1 MAAQELTYASIM
13 KDLKDRH
20 FRPIYYLM
28 GEESYYIDQIT
39 DFLLGNV
46 LSEGEKDFN
55 LDVLYGADVDVNTI
69 INTARRYPMMSEYR
83 LVVVKEAQVVK
94 GMENLS
100 IYLQK
105 PLNSTILVICHK
117 HGILDKRKKLA
128 SDISKVG
135 VLFESKKLKDY
146 QLPQFINNYIM
157 QKKGLTMDPKATEM
171 MADFVGTDLSRMA
184 GELDKL
190 VITQPEGQTLI
201 TPEQI
206 EKNIGISK
214 DYNNIELR
222 NAIVQKDIFKANQII
237 KYFEDNP
244 KSNPIQMT
252 LAYLFSFFSN
262 LMLAYYAPDK
272 TENGVAAFLGLK
284 TPWQAKDY
292 VTGMRKYSGVKT
304 MNIIHE
310 IRYTDA
316 KSKGVGNPSIENGDL
331 LKELIFKILH

>member
-1 MAAQELTYASIM
+1 MAAQERTYTDIM
-13 KDLKDRH
+13 KDLKARH
-20 FRPIYYLM
+20 FCPIYYLM
-28 GEESYYIDQIT
+28 GEEPYYIDLISNY
-39 DFLLGNV
+39 LLDNV
-46 LSEGEKDFN
+46 LTETEKDFN
-55 LDVLYGADVDVNTI
+55 LDVIYGADVDINTI

-83 LVVVKEAQVVK
+83 LVMVKEAQTVK

-105 PLNSTILVICHK
+105 PLTSTILVICHK
-117 HGILDKRKKLA
+117 NGTLDKRKKVA
-128 SDISKVG
+128 TDISKVG
-135 VLFESKKLKDY
+135 VLFESKKLKEY
-146 QLPQFINNYIM
+146 QLPQFINNYVM
-157 QKKGLTMDPKATEM
+157 QKGLSMDPKATEM
-171 MADFVGTDLSRMA
+171 MADFVGNDLSRMT
-184 GELDKL
+184 GELEKL
-190 VITQPEGQTLI
+190 IITQPQGQTRI

-222 NAIVQKDIFKANQII
+222 NAIIQKDILKANKII

-244 KSNPIQMT
+244 KNNPIQLT

-272 TENGVAAFLGLK
+272 SENGVAAFLGLK
-284 TPWQAKDY
+284 ASWQAKDF
-292 VTGMRKYSGVKT
+292 VAAMKKFSGVKT

-316 KSKGVGNPSIENGDL
+316 KSKGVGNPSIEAGDL
-331 LKELIFKILH
+331 LKELVFKILH

>member
-1 MAAQELTYASIM
+1 MAAQELTYTSIL
-13 KDLKDRH
+13 KDLKERH

-28 GEESYYIDQIT
+28 GEEPYYIDQIT

-46 LSEGEKDFN
+46 LSEVDKDFN

-69 INTARRYPMMSEYR
+69 INMARRYPMMSEYR

-117 HGILDKRKKLA
+117 NGTLDRRKKLA
-128 SDISKVG
+128 SDIGKVG
-135 VLFESKKLKDY
+135 VLFESKKLKDN

-157 QKKGLTMDPKATEM
+157 QKGLTMDPKATEM
-171 MADFVGTDLSRMA
+171 MADFVGTDLSRMT

-190 VITQPEGQTLI
+190 IITQPEGQTRI

-222 NAIVQKDIFKANQII
+222 NAIIQKDVFKANQII

-316 KSKGVGNPSIENGDL
+316 KSKGVGNPSIGSGDL

>member
-13 KDLKDRH
+13 KELKERH

-28 GEESYYIDQIT
+28 GEEPYYIDQIT
-39 DFLLGNV
+39 DFLLDNV
-46 LSEGEKDFN
+46 LSEVEKDFN

-100 IYLQK
+100 LYLQK

-117 HGILDKRKKLA
+117 NGTLDKRKKLA
-128 SDISKVG
+128 SEISKVG
-135 VLFESKKLKDY
+135 VLFESKKLKDS

-157 QKKGLTMDPKATEM
+157 QKGLTMDPKATEM
-171 MADFVGTDLSRMA
+171 MADFVGTDLSRMT

-190 VITQPEGQTLI
+190 IITQPTGQTRI

-214 DYNNIELR
+214 DFNNIELR
-222 NAIVQKDIFKANQII
+222 NAIIRKDVLKANQII

-244 KSNPIQMT
+244 KNNPIQLT
-252 LAYLFSFFSN
+252 LAFLFSFFSN

-272 TENGVAAFLGLK
+272 SENGVAAFLCFK

-292 VTGMRKYSGVKT
+292 ITAMIKYSGVKT
-304 MNIIHE
+304 MSIIHE

-316 KSKGVGNPSIENGDL
+316 KSKGVGNPSIESGDL

>member
-1 MAAQELTYASIM
+1 MAAQEFTYSDIM
-13 KDLKDRH
+13 KDLKARK
-20 FRPIYYLM
+20 FYPIYYLM
-28 GEESYYIDQIT
+28 GDEPYYIDQLT
-39 DFLLGNV
+39 NYLLDNV
-46 LSEGEKDFN
+46 LSEVEKDFN
-55 LDVLYGADVDVNTI
+55 LDVLYGADVDINGI

-117 HGILDKRKKLA
+117 NGSLDKRKKVA

-135 VLFESKKLKDY
+135 VLFDSKRLKES
-146 QLPQFINNYIM
+146 QLPQFINNYVA
-157 QKKGLTMDPKATEM
+157 QKDLKIDSKATEL
-171 MADFVGTDLSRMA
+171 MADFVGSDLSRMA

-190 VITQPEGQTLI
+190 IITHPKGQEFI

-222 NAIVQKDIFKANQII
+222 NALIQKDILKANKII

-244 KSNPIQMT
+244 KSNPIQVT
-252 LAYLFSFFSN
+252 LGFLFSFFSN
-262 LMLAYYAPDK
+262 LMLAYYAPEK
-272 TENGVAAFLGLK
+272 TESGVAAFLGFK
-284 TPWQAKDY
+284 SSWQAKDY
-292 VTGMRKYSGVKT
+292 LNAMKKYSGVKT
-304 MNIIHE
+304 MKIIHE

-316 KSKGVGNPSIENGDL
+316 KSKGVGNPSIESGDL

>member
-1 MAAQELTYASIM
+1 MAAQELTYSDIL
-13 KDLKDRH
+13 KDLKERK

-28 GEESYYIDQIT
+28 GDEPYYIDQLT
-39 DFLLGNV
+39 NYLLDNV
-46 LSEGEKDFN
+46 LTEIEKDFN
-55 LDVLYGADVDVNTI
+55 LDVLYGADVDINGI

-117 HGILDKRKKLA
+117 NGTLDKRKKVA

-135 VLFESKKLKDY
+135 VLYESKKLKES
-146 QLPQFINNYIM
+146 QLPQFINNYVA
-157 QKKGLTMDPKATEM
+157 QKGLKIDSKATEM
-171 MADFVGTDLSRMA
+171 MADFVGSDLSRMA

-190 VITQPEGQTLI
+190 IITHPEGQEYI

-222 NAIVQKDIFKANQII
+222 NAIIQKDILKANKII
-237 KYFEDNP
+237 KYFEENP
-244 KSNPIQMT
+244 KSNPIQVT
-252 LAYLFSFFSN
+252 LGFLFNFFSN
-262 LMLAYYAPDK
+262 LMLAYYAPEK
-272 TENGVAAFLGLK
+272 TESGVAASLGFK
-284 TPWQAKDY
+284 TSWQAKDY
-292 VTGMRKYSGVKT
+292 IIAMKKYSGVKT

-316 KSKGVGNPSIENGDL
+316 KSKGVGNPSIEVGDL

>member
-1 MAAQELTYASIM
+1 MKEL
-13 KDLKDRH
+13 KERH

-39 DFLLGNV
+39 DFLLDNV
-46 LSEGEKDFN
+46 LSEVEKDFN
-55 LDVLYGADVDVNTI
+55 LDVLYGSDVDANTI

-117 HGILDKRKKLA
+117 NGTLDKRKKLA
-128 SDISKVG
+128 SEISKVG

-146 QLPQFINNYIM
+146 QLPQFINNYVM
-157 QKKGLTMDPKATEM
+157 QKGLTMDPKAAEM
-171 MADFVGTDLSRMA
+171 MADFVGTDLSRMT

-190 VITQPEGQTLI
+190 VITQPEGQTRI

-222 NAIVQKDIFKANQII
+222 NAIIHKDVYKANQII

-262 LMLAYYAPDK
+262 LMLAYYAPEK
-272 TENGVAAFLGLK
+272 TENGVASFLGLK
-284 TPWQAKDY
+284 SPWQAKEY
-292 VTGMRKYSGVKT
+292 IIAMGKYSGIKT

-316 KSKGVGNPSIENGDL
+316 KSKGVGNPSIESGDL

>member
-1 MAAQELTYASIM
+1 MAAQELTYTSIM
-13 KDLKDRH
+13 KELKERH

-39 DFLLGNV
+39 DFLLDNV
-46 LSEGEKDFN
+46 LSEVEKDFN
-55 LDVLYGADVDVNTI
+55 LDVLYGSDVDANTI

-117 HGILDKRKKLA
+117 NGTLDKRKKLA
-128 SDISKVG
+128 SEISKVG

-146 QLPQFINNYIM
+146 QLPQFINNYVM
-157 QKKGLTMDPKATEM
+157 QKGLTMDPKAAEM
-171 MADFVGTDLSRMA
+171 MADFVGTDLSRMT

-190 VITQPEGQTLI
+190 VITQPEGQTRI

-222 NAIVQKDIFKANQII
+222 NAIIHKDVYKANQII

-262 LMLAYYAPDK
+262 LMLAYYAPEK
-272 TENGVAAFLGLK
+272 TENGVASFLGLK
-284 TPWQAKDY
+284 SPWQAKEY
-292 VTGMRKYSGVKT
+292 IIAMGKYSGIKT

-316 KSKGVGNPSIENGDL
+316 KSKGVGNPSIESGDL

>member
-1 MAAQELTYASIM
+1 MAAQELTYTSIM
-13 KDLKDRH
+13 KELKERH

-39 DFLLGNV
+39 DFLLDNV
-46 LSEGEKDFN
+46 LSEVEKDFN
-55 LDVLYGADVDVNTI
+55 LDVLYGADVDANTI
-69 INTARRYPMMSEYR
+69 INTARRFPMMSEYR

-117 HGILDKRKKLA
+117 NGTLDKRKKLA
-128 SDISKVG
+128 SEISKVG

-146 QLPQFINNYIM
+146 QLPQFINNYVM
-157 QKKGLTMDPKATEM
+157 QKGLTMDPKAAEM
-171 MADFVGTDLSRMA
+171 MADFVGTDLSRMT

-190 VITQPEGQTLI
+190 VITQPEGQTRI

-222 NAIVQKDIFKANQII
+222 NAIIHKDVYKANQII

-262 LMLAYYAPDK
+262 LMLAYYAPEK
-272 TENGVAAFLGLK
+272 TENGVASFLGLK
-284 TPWQAKDY
+284 SPWQAKEY
-292 VTGMRKYSGVKT
+292 IIAMGKYSGIKT

-316 KSKGVGNPSIENGDL
+316 KSKGVGNPSIESGDL

>member
-1 MAAQELTYASIM
+1 MATLEFTYPAIV
-13 KDLKDRH
+13 KELKDRH
-20 FRPIYYLM
+20 FHPIYYLM
-28 GEESYYIDQIT
+28 GEEPYYIDQIT
-39 DFLLGNV
+39 EFLITNV
-46 LSEGEKDFN
+46 LSEVEKDFN

-69 INTARRYPMMSEYR
+69 INAARRYPMMSEYR
-83 LVVVKEAQVVK
+83 LVVVKEAQVIK

-100 IYLQK
+100 VYLQK

-117 HGILDKRKKLA
+117 NGTLDKRKKLA
-128 SDISKVG
+128 AEISKVG
-135 VLFESKKLKDY
+135 VLFESKKLRDS

-157 QKKGLTMDPKATEM
+157 QKGLAMDPKATEM

-190 VITQPEGQTLI
+190 IITHPKGQARI

-222 NAIVQKDIFKANQII
+222 NAIIQKDILKANKII

-262 LMLAYYAPDK
+262 LMLAYYAPEK
-272 TENGVAAFLGLK
+272 SESGIAAFLGFK
-284 TPWQAKDY
+284 SPWQAKDY
-292 VTGMRKYSGVKT
+292 ISAMRKYSGVKT
-304 MNIIHE
+304 MSIIHE

-316 KSKGVGNPSIENGDL
+316 KSKGVGNPSIEAGAL
-331 LKELIFKILH
+331 LKELVFKILH

>member
-46 LSEGEKDFN
+46 LSEVEKDFN

-316 KSKGVGNPSIENGDL
+316 RSKGVGNPSIENGDL

>member
-1 MAAQELTYASIM
+1 MAAQELTYTSIM
-13 KDLKDRH
+13 KELKERH

-39 DFLLGNV
+39 DFLLDNV
-46 LSEGEKDFN
+46 LSEVEKDFN
-55 LDVLYGADVDVNTI
+55 LDVLYGADVDANTI

-117 HGILDKRKKLA
+117 NGTLDKRKKLA
-128 SDISKVG
+128 SEISKVG

-146 QLPQFINNYIM
+146 QLPQFINNYVM
-157 QKKGLTMDPKATEM
+157 QKGLTMDPKAAEM
-171 MADFVGTDLSRMA
+171 MADYVGTDLSRMT

-190 VITQPEGQTLI
+190 VITQPEGQTRI

-222 NAIVQKDIFKANQII
+222 NAIIHKDVYKANQII

-262 LMLAYYAPDK
+262 LMLAYYAPEK
-272 TENGVAAFLGLK
+272 TENGVASFLGLK
-284 TPWQAKDY
+284 SPWQAKEY
-292 VTGMRKYSGVKT
+292 IIAMGKYSGIKT

-316 KSKGVGNPSIENGDL
+316 KSKGVGNPSIESGDL

>member
-1 MAAQELTYASIM
+1 M
-13 KDLKDRH
+13 
-20 FRPIYYLM
+20 
-28 GEESYYIDQIT
+28 
-39 DFLLGNV
+39 
-46 LSEGEKDFN
+46 
-55 LDVLYGADVDVNTI
+55 
-69 INTARRYPMMSEYR
+69 
-83 LVVVKEAQVVK
+83 
-94 GMENLS
+94 
-100 IYLQK
+100 
-105 PLNSTILVICHK
+105 ICHK
-117 HGILDKRKKLA
+117 NGTLDRRKKLA
-128 SDISKVG
+128 NEISKVG
-135 VLFESKKLKDY
+135 VLFASKKLKDY